1 MIKVTL
7 IKKDQEIIGLKISGH
22 ADYAECGQDLVCAAA
37 SAIVTGGFN
46 ALRDD
51 EIKVIHLAEGDAY
64 VEVNNTNNET
74 LRTMLIQLK
83 TLEEAY
89 PQYIKIK

>member
-22 ADYAECGQDLVCAAA
+22 ADYAECGRDLVCAAV

-51 EIKVIHLAEGDAY
+51 EIKEIRLAEGDAY
-64 VEVNNTNNET
+64 VEVNNKNNET
-74 LRTMLIQLK
+74 LRTMVIQLQ